1 MSTNEKADKPEKKDK
16 ISFTKE
22 LYPLIYAFGD
32 VPTPRPDTVALVE
45 QLTIDYLTNF
55 LEKSKKLTSN
65 NKPRVEEMLFVIRN
79 DDKKLSR
86 VEGLLYMNEELKKAR
101 KAFDVDDT
109 DT

>member
-1 MSTNEKADKPEKKDK
+1 MSTSEKPDRTDKKDK

-45 QLTIDYLTNF
+45 QLTIDYLTTF
-55 LEKSKKLTSN
+55 LEKAKKITTN
-65 NKPRVEEMLFVIRN
+65 NKPRVEEMLFVLRN

-109 DT
+109 DV

>member
-1 MSTNEKADKPEKKDK
+1 MNTEKIDKSEKKDK

-55 LEKSKKLTSN
+55 LEKTKKLSSN
-65 NKPRVEEMLFVIRN
+65 NKPRVEEMMFVLRN
-79 DDKKLSR
+79 DDKKLTR
-86 VEGLLYMNEELKKAR
+86 IEELLYMNEELKKAR
-101 KAFDVDDT
+101 KAFDVEDT
-109 DT
+109 DV

>member
-1 MSTNEKADKPEKKDK
+1 MNTEKTDKSEKKDK

-55 LEKSKKLTSN
+55 LEKAKKLSSN
-65 NKPRVEEMLFVIRN
+65 NKPRVEEMMFVLRN
-79 DDKKLSR
+79 DDKKLTR
-86 VEGLLYMNEELKKAR
+86 IEELLYMNEELKKAR
-101 KAFDVDDT
+101 KAFDVEDT
-109 DT
+109 DV